1 MWKILPLRKLQ
12 AKILFIC
19 ILYPLILLGG
29 EGGLVQNGPVSTR
42 FVVEKNIQPDSKL
55 IEIGWWM
62 KRKENW
68 HTYWESPGDVGVPP
82 TLKWDLP
89 EGILFKEISYAPP
102 QLVKMFKVF
111 AHGHRDET
119 LFICTFE
126 VNRKLMVGEKLT
138 FKAKSSWLACYT
150 TCLPTYDKIEISV
163 PVESS
168 PQIDKKWHPY
178 FRKFL
183 EEQPILAPNDWL
195 TRCSAKIRSDQGAE
209 KEFAVFRFPY
219 PESQTLPTFRFFAD
233 GRFIRS
239 NIFQIPQKRN
249 IGNGETLIE
258 LDMELSYWRDPKQKE
273 FSGLLYR
280 SDGWPGTKSKFYK
293 VSLPLN

>member
-82 TLKWDLP
+82 TLNWDLP
-89 EGILFKEISYAPP
+89 KGILFKKISYAPP

-150 TCLPTYDKIEISV
+150 TCLPTYDEIEISV

-209 KEFAVFRFPY
+209 KEFAVFRFPH
-219 PESQTLPTFRFFAD
+219 PESQSLPTFRFFAD
-233 GRFIRS
+233 GRFVRS

-280 SDGWPGTKSKFYK
+280 SDGWSGTKSKFYK

>member
-1 MWKILPLRKLQ
+1 MWKILPLRKFQ
-12 AKILFIC
+12 AKILLIC
-19 ILYPLILLGG
+19 IFYPLILLGG

-62 KRKENW
+62 KRKKNW

-126 VNRKLMVGEKLT
+126 VNRKLILGEKLT

-150 TCLPTYDKIEISV
+150 TCLPTYDEIEISV

-209 KEFAVFRFPY
+209 KEFAVFCFPH
-219 PESQTLPTFRFFAD
+219 PESQSLPTFRFFAD
-233 GRFIRS
+233 GRFVRS
-239 NIFQIPQKRN
+239 NIFQIPQRRE
-249 IGNGETLIE
+249 IGDGETFLEIE
-258 LDMELSYWRDPKQKE
+258 MELSYWREPQQKE
-273 FSGLLYR
+273 LSGLLYR